1 MKLEKILLII
11 LGAVGAIILLGTV
24 IAFASGKASLAS
36 GMRHTDPS
44 PEQII
49 QKSRKK
55 KLEVDA
61 FTKIGELR
69 AGVKAEDGIFCSV
82 SLRVWFSYPAGDT
95 VFYEELCQK
104 ERSIRSIILEY
115 FASHTKKELLS
126 LGEQQIKDELR
137 TQINETLILGKII
150 NVYFDEYLFLG

>member
-82 SLRVWFSYPAGDT
+82 SLRVWFYYPAGDT
-95 VFYEELCQK
+95 VFYEEL
-104 ERSIRSIILEY
+104 
-115 FASHTKKELLS
+115 
-126 LGEQQIKDELR
+126 
-137 TQINETLILGKII
+137 
-150 NVYFDEYLFLG
+150 